1 MTETAAANTG
11 LTVGD
16 DGQLRCFWQG
26 GLPDY
31 VRYHDDEWGMPVA
44 DDRAL
49 YEKLCLEGF
58 QAGLSWITV
67 LRKRAAFREL
77 FEGFEIERVARF
89 TEADIDR
96 ITSDARIIRHRGKV
110 AATVNNAR
118 AVIALREKQSA
129 SFAHFL
135 WQYEPD
141 AASRP
146 AKLTL
151 QWLRA
156 NPISASSTELSKVLR
171 KNGFN
176 FVGPTTCYAFM
187 QSMGFVNDHIEGCA
201 CRSSCETARLNFT
214 RP

>member
-1 MTETAAANTG
+1 MTDAVSAHDG
-11 LTVGD
+11 LTIGD
-16 DGQLRCFWQG
+16 DGLLRCFWQG
-26 GLPDY
+26 GSPDY
-31 VRYHDDEWGMPVA
+31 VRYHDEEWGMPVG

-67 LRKRAAFREL
+67 LRKRAAFREV
-77 FEGFEIERVARF
+77 FEGFDIERVAKF
-89 TEADIDR
+89 TDADIDR
-96 ITSDARIIRHRGKV
+96 IVTDARIIRHRGKV

-118 AVIALREKQSA
+118 AVIALREKQSC

-146 AKLTL
+146 EKVTLT
-151 QWLRA
+151 WLRA
-156 NPISASSTELSKVLR
+156 NPVSPASAQLSKALR

-187 QSMGFVNDHIEGCA
+187 QSMGFVNDHIDGCSCA
-201 CRSSCETARLNFT
+201 NTCETARLSFT